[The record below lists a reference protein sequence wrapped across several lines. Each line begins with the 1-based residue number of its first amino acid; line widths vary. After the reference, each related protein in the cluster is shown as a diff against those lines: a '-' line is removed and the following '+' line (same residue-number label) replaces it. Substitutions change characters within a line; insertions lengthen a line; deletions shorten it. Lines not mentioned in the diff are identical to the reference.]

1 MYAADRKICMQHTDH
16 KNSIFKKTNVNIWL
30 NEKKIAPSV
39 GFEPTRVNPI
49 DF

>member
-1 MYAADRKICMQHTDH
+1 MHAF
-16 KNSIFKKTNVNIWL
+16 IFQFIQYISKKQMSVNIWS